1 MRLFI
6 LKIMKTILTILLL
19 AVSPLIVLSQHQIN
33 KTYTV
38 KQGQQIDL
46 HFDYPKLIK
55 ISGWDKNEISIVAT
69 ITVDDAE
76 KTDAFT
82 LSDSLYNNTLSIK
95 NKINW
100 DKVPTMY
107 YLEEKGVK
115 TTFKTKQDFDNY
127 KKENGGN
134 LANASFYQQRNID
147 VQMEIKIPNGV
158 FANIKS
164 VYGMIELANF
174 NSPANIEAKY
184 GGIDASM
191 NESQIGKIKL
201 TNRYGM
207 IYSNLN
213 LTATEKKDANFF
225 TSITAEPGKGP
236 TYDLSS
242 SYGNIYL
249 RKSNK

>member
-1 MRLFI
+1 MKI
-6 LKIMKTILTILLL
+6 LITILLL
-19 AVSPLIVLSQHQIN
+19 AVSPFIVLSQQTIT
-33 KTYTV
+33 KTYPV

-46 HFDYPKLIK
+46 NFDYPKLIK
-55 ISGWDKNEISIVAT
+55 ISSWDKNEVSIIAT
-69 ITVDDAE
+69 VTIDDHE
-76 KTDAFT
+76 KVNAFT
-82 LSDSLYNNTLSIK
+82 LTDSLNDNTLSIR
-95 NKINW
+95 NKIDW

-107 YLEEKGVK
+107 YLQEKGIK
-115 TTFKTKQDFDNY
+115 TNFKTKQDFDNY
-127 KKENGGN
+127 KKENGSN
-134 LANASFYQQRNID
+134 LPNASFYQQRNID
-147 VQMEIKIPNGV
+147 VQMEIKIPSH
-158 FANIKS
+158 ASASIRS

-174 NSPANIEAKY
+174 NSPAVIEAKY

-213 LTATEKKDANFF
+213 LTLTDKKDANFF

-236 TYDLSS
+236 AYDLSS

-249 RKSNK
+249 RKSSREK

>member
-1 MRLFI
+1 
-6 LKIMKTILTILLL
+6 MKTIITILLFT
-19 AVSPLIVLSQHQIN
+19 VFPLIVLSQQTIT
-33 KTYTV
+33 KTYPV

-46 HFDYPKLIK
+46 NFDYPKLIK
-55 ISGWDKNEISIVAT
+55 ISSWDKNEISIVAT
-69 ITVDDAE
+69 ITVDNEE
-76 KTDAFT
+76 KIDVFT
-82 LSDSLYNNTLSIK
+82 LSDSLNNNTLSIR

-115 TTFKTKQDFDNY
+115 TNFKTKQDFDNY

-134 LANASFYQQRNID
+134 LPNASFYQQRNID
-147 VQMEIKIPNGV
+147 VKMEIKIPNGV

-174 NSPANIEAKY
+174 NSPAIIEAKY

-191 NESQIGKIKL
+191 NESEIGKIKL

-207 IYSNLN
+207 IYSNLK

-236 TYDLSS
+236 AYDLSS

-249 RKSNK
+249 RKTLE